1 MWPKKLLKK
10 KKKNPKHVFAHKLKN
25 FEDLNVTQKIIFILK
40 KKLPS

>member
-25 FEDLNVTQKIIFILK
+25 LEDLNVTQKIIK
-40 KKLPS
+40 KEKEKP